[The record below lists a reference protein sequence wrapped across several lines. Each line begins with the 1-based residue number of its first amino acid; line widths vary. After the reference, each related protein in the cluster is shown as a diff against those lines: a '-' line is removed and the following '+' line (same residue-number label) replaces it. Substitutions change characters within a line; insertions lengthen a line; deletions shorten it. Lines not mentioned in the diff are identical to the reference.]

1 MIDMMNRGVGD
12 GDGDVSS
19 GVEAGIADESGK
31 GAEASSNTDTAGAVK
46 TTGAAANGSVPFPR
60 PPSVTPSSGIQP
72 ATAARSS
79 TVSPYTSPGIP
90 HAAASPSIRSP
101 RISNARPPA
110 LRRRSSSLMS
120 SDVPPSSP
128 PLGMAPRAGKRKAPD
143 DGPTAGY
150 DMGAT
155 SPALAL
161 PGRDPRLEVKDDG
174 KMMKLTSDASG
185 KPTRTDVAVV
195 DSPLENGAELLHA
208 EHRARIAAFLQTE
221 EGARIAQEFR
231 SRIPPHVGTWMNT
244 PPTANTSVTPVDN
257 MAQDEKQ
264 VPPKGKGEQVQPILP
279 EQTVPA
285 PTPAMLPLANTGISA
300 PSASRPITSL
310 RPPFPPVVQP
320 IHNPVIPASYP
331 QQTQSA
337 AYSGPVA
344 GPSRPPIRNAPPA
357 QVPATRDYASEQVLV
372 GMFNRL
378 NAQNF
383 ETVSNLV
390 ADLCDRAVAEPGHTI
405 LRTVILLIFK
415 KAKDEHTLV
424 MSKLC
429 ARLCQRIHRAVGPF
443 IKDVRQVGGDGRMLA
458 GTHLFERYVLNQCL
472 EEFTREFPPR
482 VSTSAGSSTNGAVGQ
497 TTDTA
502 TPSEPDRKGKAVDR
516 SQSIAEAHA
525 SRQRRIGLTTF
536 VAECFKLE
544 IISTKVIQSCI
555 VKLLSTGTD
564 PDEGDIEALCAFLK
578 IVGAKLEAQFEMG
591 AQVQPYIQRMQ
602 LLLESPHLSSNIK
615 DMLQVSSR
623 LCCTPF

>member
-1 MIDMMNRGVGD
+1 MMMRRLAMTWERHRRRGV
-12 GDGDVSS
+12 
-19 GVEAGIADESGK
+19 AW
-31 GAEASSNTDTAGAVK
+31 
-46 TTGAAANGSVPFPR
+46 TGAWDEGEGRPRYDKANVERICEAHKDGGRPSCQSLGEWGSW
-60 PPSVTPSSGIQP
+60 
-72 ATAARSS
+72 
-79 TVSPYTSPGIP
+79 
-90 HAAASPSIRSP
+90 
-101 RISNARPPA
+101 
-110 LRRRSSSLMS
+110 
-120 SDVPPSSP
+120 
-128 PLGMAPRAGKRKAPD
+128 
-143 DGPTAGY
+143 
-150 DMGAT
+150 
-155 SPALAL
+155 
-161 PGRDPRLEVKDDG
+161 
-174 KMMKLTSDASG
+174 
-185 KPTRTDVAVV
+185 AVV
-195 DSPLENGAELLHA
+195 HA
-208 EHRARIAAFLQTE
+208 EHRAKIAAYLQTE
-221 EGARIAQEFR
+221 EGARVAQEIR

-244 PPTANTSVTPVDN
+244 PPTANTVVTPVEHA
-257 MAQDEKQ
+257 AQDKKLVQ
-264 VPPKGKGEQVQPILP
+264 SKGREDQMQRIVP

-285 PTPAMLPLANTGISA
+285 STPQTPLPSTGTSA
-300 PSASRPITSL
+300 PSATHPNTSV

-320 IHNPVIPASYP
+320 LHYLVTPANYS
-331 QQTQSA
+331 QQQQNV
-337 AYSGPVA
+337 AYAGPVA
-344 GPSRPPIRNAPPA
+344 GPSRPPIRDAPLA
-357 QVPATRDYASEQVLV
+357 QVPVTRDYASEQVLV

-390 ADLCDRAVAEPGHTI
+390 VDLCNKAVAEPGHTI

-458 GTHLFERYVLNQCL
+458 GYHLFERYVLNQCL

-482 VSTSAGSSTNGAVGQ
+482 VSTSAGSSTNGAAGQ

-516 SQSIAEAHA
+516 SQSIVEEHA

-555 VKLLSTGTD
+555 VKLLSNGTD

-591 AQVQPYIQRMQ
+591 AQVQLYIQRMQ
-602 LLLESPHLSSNIK
+602 LLLESPHLSSRIK
-615 DMLQVSSR
+615 GMLQVSSR
-623 LCCTPF
+623 LCYGTSSCTHTWCITF